1 MTILNVL
8 ETLATHPWLTAFTII
23 SLALVLHLP
32 YHVEERR
39 DRQGHIHGVYQS
51 LIYR

>member
-1 MTILNVL
+1 MTVLNVL

-23 SLALVLHLP
+23 WIVLVLHLP
-32 YHVEERR
+32 YRVEECR